1 MNRFK
6 SYISLFK
13 FRLSLTV
20 AFSASIGFILPEGNF
35 SFLDF
40 VFLIIGGSFLT
51 FSANGFNQIL
61 EIKEDSLMKRTK
73 ARPLVINSINKKEAF
88 WSSLIIFIVSVFLL
102 FKINFLSFVFGL
114 LAFLIYVFIYTP
126 LKKKTPLSIVA
137 GAVSGSLPFMLG
149 WVARTGDFDVEPGFL
164 FALQFLWQFPHFFSI
179 ASLYINDYKNAGF
192 KMTFSH
198 KGTNLNYILSCL
210 FSFLL
215 ILLFIIPFFDKL
227 GQIQISFMFSSFLL
241 LLSIIYFYFSLM
253 FYFHR
258 NSSNKN
264 FVSKRLKYFSYL
276 FLPLVQVI
284 LILDKIIF

>member
-215 ILLFIIPFFDKL
+215 ILLFILPFFDKL
-227 GQIQISFMFSSFLL
+227 GQIQISFMSSLVLL
-241 LLSIIYFYFSLM
+241 SLSIIYFYFSLM
-253 FYFHR
+253 FYFKR

>member
-6 SYISLFK
+6 SYIFLFK

-35 SFLDF
+35 SFLNF

-73 ARPLVINSINKKEAF
+73 VRPLVVNSITKKEAF
-88 WSSLIIFIVSVFLL
+88 FSSLIIFIVSILLL
-102 FKINFLSFVFGL
+102 FKINFLSFVFGF

-179 ASLYINDYKNAGF
+179 ASLYVNDYKNAGF
-192 KMTFSH
+192 KMTFSY
-198 KGTNLNYILSCL
+198 KGKNLNYILSCF

-215 ILLFIIPFFDKL
+215 ILLFVLPFFDKL
-227 GQIQISFMFSSFLL
+227 GQIQISYMSSLILL

-253 FYFHR
+253 FYFQR

>member
-258 NSSNKN
+258 NSSNKT

>member
-40 VFLIIGGSFLT
+40 IFLIIGGSFLT

-164 FALQFLWQFPHFFSI
+164 FALQFFWQFPHFFSI

-258 NSSNKN
+258 NSSNKT

>member
-20 AFSASIGFILPEGNF
+20 AFSASIGFILQEGNF

-40 VFLIIGGSFLT
+40 IFLIIGGSFLT

-258 NSSNKN
+258 NSSNKT

>member
-35 SFLDF
+35 SFLNF

-73 ARPLVINSINKKEAF
+73 VRPLVVNSITKKEAF
-88 WSSLIIFIVSVFLL
+88 FSSLIIFIVSILLL
-102 FKINFLSFVFGL
+102 FKINFLSFVFGF

-179 ASLYINDYKNAGF
+179 ASLYVNDYKNAGF
-192 KMTFSH
+192 KMTFSY
-198 KGTNLNYILSCL
+198 KGKNLNYILSCF

-215 ILLFIIPFFDKL
+215 ILLFVLPFFDKL
-227 GQIQISFMFSSFLL
+227 GQIQISYMSSLILL

-253 FYFHR
+253 FYFQR

>member
-20 AFSASIGFILPEGNF
+20 AFSASIGFILPECNF

-215 ILLFIIPFFDKL
+215 ILLFILPFFDKL
-227 GQIQISFMFSSFLL
+227 GQIQISFMSSLVLL
-241 LLSIIYFYFSLM
+241 SLSIIYFYFSLM
-253 FYFHR
+253 FYFKR

>member
-35 SFLDF
+35 SFLNF

-73 ARPLVINSINKKEAF
+73 VRPLVVNSITKKEAF
-88 WSSLIIFIVSVFLL
+88 FSSLIIFIVSILLL
-102 FKINFLSFVFGL
+102 FKINFLSFVFGF

-179 ASLYINDYKNAGF
+179 ASLYVNDYKNAGF
-192 KMTFSH
+192 KMTFSY
-198 KGTNLNYILSCL
+198 KGKNLNYILSCF

-215 ILLFIIPFFDKL
+215 ILLFVLPFFDKL
-227 GQIQISFMFSSFLL
+227 GQIQISYMSSLILL

-253 FYFHR
+253 FYFQR

-284 LILDKIIF
+284 

>member
-35 SFLDF
+35 SFLNF

-73 ARPLVINSINKKEAF
+73 VRPLVVNSITKKEAF
-88 WSSLIIFIVSVFLL
+88 FSSLIIFIVSIFLL
-102 FKINFLSFVFGL
+102 FKINFLSFVFGF

-179 ASLYINDYKNAGF
+179 ASLYVNDYKNAGF
-192 KMTFSH
+192 KMTFSY
-198 KGTNLNYILSCL
+198 KGKNLNYILSCF

-215 ILLFIIPFFDKL
+215 ILLFVLPFFDKL
-227 GQIQISFMFSSFLL
+227 GQIQISYMSSLILL

-253 FYFHR
+253 FYFQR

>member
-40 VFLIIGGSFLT
+40 FFLIIGGSFLT

-102 FKINFLSFVFGL
+102 FKINFLSFVFGF

-198 KGTNLNYILSCL
+198 KGKNLNYILSCL

-215 ILLFIIPFFDKL
+215 ILLFILPFFDKL
-227 GQIQISFMFSSFLL
+227 GQIQISFMSSLVLL

-253 FYFHR
+253 FYFQR